1 MATVTRPRAEMDKA
15 CLWRLEDIFPTDE
28 AFEKELAAV
37 RGELPKVSAFKGKVA
52 SDPKG
57 AIRASFEINKRLSVL
72 YSYAFMKQDQDGA
85 DTHSQDMKARA
96 MSLIVAAGAA
106 GAFLEPELLL
116 LPEEDLKALM
126 TDKDFEDYSV
136 YLSELLRQKAH
147 SLSPE
152 EEKLMASAGEVLR
165 APGEIFGMF
174 DDVDIPF
181 PEVRDENGNDVK
193 LSHANYGVLIRSGD
207 RAVRQAAYEAMMGT
221 FGRFASTVTA
231 MYAAHVKGDIFTA
244 SARKYPNTRAMALD
258 RNNIPEKVY
267 DNLIKAVEGALPELK
282 KVLRLRKKCLG
293 VDTLRPYDLYAPLV
307 KDADKKM
314 TYAEAFETV
323 ISALKPLGDD
333 YTALLK
339 KARDEGWIDVYP
351 NLNKRS
357 GAYSGGAYGVHPYV
371 LLNHTDDLESCFT
384 LAHEL
389 GHSMHTWYSEHAQPY
404 PKADYTL
411 FAAEVAST
419 TNEVL
424 LTRYLMEKYRDD
436 KAMLTM
442 LCNQFIES
450 FRTTV
455 FRQTL
460 FAEFEW
466 QAHRMAEEGR
476 SLNKDDLKALHR
488 SLNEKYY
495 GPECEMDDLI
505 GWEWMRIPH
514 FYRSYYVYVY
524 ATGFCAAAAIADKI
538 LTEGGSAVAGYKR
551 FLSAGCSVPPIEALR
566 WAGVDMEDVSSV
578 AASLKVFAD
587 TVDRLE
593 ALLGDE

>member
-1 MATVTRPRAEMDKA
+1 MATGSRPRAEMDKA
-15 CLWRLEDIFPTDE
+15 YLWHLEDIFPTDD
-28 AFEKELAAV
+28 AFEKEMAAI
-37 RGELPKVSAFKGKVA
+37 RDELPRLSAFRGRVA
-52 SDPKG
+52 EDPKA
-57 AIRASFEINKRLSVL
+57 AIRTSFEIRKRLEVL

-85 DTHSQDMKARA
+85 DTHSQDMASRG
-96 MSLIVAAGAA
+96 MSLIVSARTA

-116 LPEEDLKALM
+116 MPEDALKEMMA
-126 TDKDFEDYSV
+126 DADFGEYSV

-152 EEKLMASAGEVLR
+152 EERLMASAGEVLR
-165 APGEIFGMF
+165 APGEIFDMF

-181 PEVRDENGNDVK
+181 PEVNDESGTPVK
-193 LSHANYGVLIRSGD
+193 LTHANYGVLIRSGD
-207 RAVRQAAYEAMMGT
+207 RAVRRAAYEAMMGT

-231 MYAAHVKGDIFTA
+231 MYAGHVKGDIFTA
-244 SARKYPNTRAMALD
+244 SARRYPNTRAMALD
-258 RNNIPEKVY
+258 SDNIPEKVY
-267 DNLIKAVEGALPELK
+267 DSLIKAVEGALPALK
-282 KVLRLRKKCLG
+282 KVLSLRKKVLG
-293 VDTLRPYDLYAPLV
+293 VETLMPYDLYAPLV
-307 KDADKKM
+307 KDADKSM
-314 TYAEAFETV
+314 SYGEAFDTV
-323 ISALKPLGDD
+323 IEALKPLGGD
-333 YTALLK
+333 YAVLLK

-404 PKADYTL
+404 AKADYTL

-424 LTRYLMEKYRDD
+424 LTRYLMDKYKGDRTVM
-436 KAMLTM
+436 AM

-495 GPECEMDDLI
+495 GPVCEMDDLI

-524 ATGFCAAAAIADKI
+524 ATGFCAAAAIADRI
-538 LTEGGSAVAGYKR
+538 LREGAAAVEGYKR

-566 WAGVDMEDVSSV
+566 YAGVDMEDEASV
-578 AASLKVFAD
+578 AGSLKVFAE
-587 TVDRLE
+587 TADRLAE
-593 ALLGDE
+593 LLGLE